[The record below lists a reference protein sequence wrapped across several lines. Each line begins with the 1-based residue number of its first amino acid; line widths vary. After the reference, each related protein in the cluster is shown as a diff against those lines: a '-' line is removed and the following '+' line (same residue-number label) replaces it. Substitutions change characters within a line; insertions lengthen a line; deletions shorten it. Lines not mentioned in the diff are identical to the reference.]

1 MINIAIDGPSGSGKS
16 TVADIISAKLD
27 ILHLDTGAM
36 YRACG
41 LKAKLSGIT
50 CDNQAAVR
58 ELIENVNLKIV
69 YENGVQRTFL
79 DGVDVSREIRM
90 NDISRWASD
99 ISAIPC
105 VREKMVKMQR
115 EVADENP
122 CVLDGRDIC
131 LHVLPNAKYKFFMT
145 ATPEIRAERRVKE
158 LLERGQNADYD
169 VILREI
175 NQRDYNDSHREFS
188 PLVQAPDAVLID
200 TTYLTREQAA
210 EVIEKAVLAGEK
222 NEK

>member
-50 CDNQAAVR
+50 CDNQAAVS
-58 ELIENVNLKIV
+58 ELIENINLKIV

-79 DGVDVSREIRM
+79 DGADVSREIRM

-115 EVADENP
+115 EVASENP

>member
-1 MINIAIDGPSGSGKS
+1 MINVAIDGPSGSGKS
-16 TVADIISAKLD
+16 TVADIISERLD

-41 LKAKLSGIT
+41 LKAKLSGIS
-50 CDNQAAVR
+50 CENEAAVN
-58 ELIENVNLKIV
+58 ELIENIDLKIF
-69 YENGVQRTFL
+69 YENGVQLTFL
-79 DGVDVSREIRM
+79 DGRDVSREIRM

-99 ISAIPC
+99 ISALPC

-115 EVADENP
+115 AVAKENS

-145 ATPEIRAERRVKE
+145 ATAEIRAERRVKE
-158 LLERGQNADYD
+158 LVERGQSADYS

-175 NQRDYNDSHREFS
+175 NERDYNDSHRAFS

-200 TTYLTREQAA
+200 TTNLSREQAA
-210 EVIEKAVLAGEK
+210 DVIEKAVLAGEGRV
-222 NEK
+222 

>member
-16 TVADIISAKLD
+16 TVADIISTRLD

-41 LKAKLSGIT
+41 LKAKLSGVG
-50 CDNQAAVR
+50 CSDERAVR
-58 ELIENVNLKIV
+58 ELIENINLKV
-69 YENGVQRTFL
+69 FYENGVQLTFL
-79 DGVDVSREIRM
+79 DGRDVSKDIRM
-90 NDISRWASD
+90 NDISKLASD

-115 EVADENP
+115 AVAEENS

-158 LLERGQNADYD
+158 LIERGQSANYE

-175 NQRDYNDSHREFS
+175 NERDYNDSHRAFS
-188 PLVQAPDAVLID
+188 PLVKAPDAVLID
-200 TTYLTREQAA
+200 TTNLTREQAA
-210 EVIEKAVLAGEK
+210 SVIERAVLAGEK
-222 NEK
+222 A

>member
-16 TVADIISAKLD
+16 TVADIISSRLD

-41 LKAKLSGIT
+41 LKAKLLGVS
-50 CDNQAAVR
+50 CSDEVAVR
-58 ELIENVNLKIV
+58 DFIEDIDLKIV
-69 YENGVQRTFL
+69 YEKGVQRTFL
-79 DGVDVSREIRM
+79 DGNDVSKEIRM
-90 NDISRWASD
+90 NDISKLASD
-99 ISAIPC
+99 ISALPC

-115 EVADENP
+115 AVAQENP

-131 LHVLPNAKYKFFMT
+131 LHVLPDAKYKFFMT

-158 LLERGQNADYD
+158 LIERGQSADYE

-175 NQRDYNDSHREFS
+175 NERDYNDSHRAFS
-188 PLVQAPDAVLID
+188 PLKQAPDAVLID
-200 TTYLTREQAA
+200 TTRLSREQAA
-210 EVIEKAVLAGEK
+210 DVIEKAVRLGEK
-222 NEK
+222 I

>member
-16 TVADIISAKLD
+16 TVADILSKRLD

-41 LKAKLSGIT
+41 LKAKLLGVSCSDEVAV
-50 CDNQAAVR
+50 CDF
-58 ELIENVNLKIV
+58 IEDIDLKIV
-69 YENGVQRTFL
+69 YEKGVQRTFL
-79 DGVDVSREIRM
+79 DGNDVSKEIRM
-90 NDISRWASD
+90 NDISKLASD
-99 ISAIPC
+99 ISALPC

-115 EVADENP
+115 EVAKENS

-131 LHVLPNAKYKFFMT
+131 LHVLPDAKYKFFMT

-158 LLERGQNADYD
+158 LIERGQSADYE

-175 NQRDYNDSHREFS
+175 NERDYNDSHREFS
-188 PLVQAPDAVLID
+188 PLAKAPDAILID
-200 TTYLTREQAA
+200 TTNLTREQAA
-210 EVIEKAVLAGEK
+210 DVIEKAVRSGEK
-222 NEK
+222 I